1 MVNFLAHLFF
11 SGNTSEIIVGNMM
24 GDFVKGRLDDR
35 YPPGITRGLELHR
48 RIDSFAGHHPAFT
61 ASRRRL
67 DPRFGHYRGV
77 LVDLFYDHFL
87 AVEWGRLTEEPFS
100 AFLARVEGVLN
111 EHAAILPEEL
121 RARLPDILHD
131 WLPSYRD
138 VEGIG
143 LVLQRMAR
151 RVRRP
156 NPLGDGG
163 AELVRHYGKL
173 RDEFLVFFDDLKEY
187 VVPFIEER

>member
-1 MVNFLAHLFF
+1 MNFLAHLFF
-11 SGNTSEIIVGNMM
+11 SGNTPEIIVGNMM
-24 GDFVKGRLDDR
+24 GDFVKGRLDDS

-87 AVEWGRLTEEPFS
+87 AAEWGRFTEEPFPV
-100 AFLARVEGVLN
+100 FLARVERVLN
-111 EHAAILPEEL
+111 DHAAVLPEEL
-121 RARLPDILHD
+121 RARLPDIMHD

-138 VEGIG
+138 TEGIG
-143 LVLQRMAR
+143 QVLRRMAR
-151 RVRRP
+151 RVRRS
-156 NPLGDGG
+156 NPLGEGG
-163 AELVRHYGKL
+163 AELVCHYGEL
-173 RDEFLVFFDDLKEY
+173 RNDFLVFFPDLKEY
-187 VVPFIEER
+187 VVPFIGEK